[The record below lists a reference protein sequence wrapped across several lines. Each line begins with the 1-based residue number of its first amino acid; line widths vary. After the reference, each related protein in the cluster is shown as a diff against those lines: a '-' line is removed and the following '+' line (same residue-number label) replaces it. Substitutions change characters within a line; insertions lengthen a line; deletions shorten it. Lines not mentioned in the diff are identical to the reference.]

1 MKQYAHIDAEGHVI
15 ETGDELSQGPRVGD
29 RAPEFYLEGLR
40 GRLKLSELAARFDK
54 LVLVSQDSYQ
64 FHSG

>member
-1 MKQYAHIDAEGHVI
+1 MKQYAHIDAEGHVT
-15 ETGDELSQGPRVGD
+15 ETDDKLSGGPEVGD
-29 RAPEFYLEGLR
+29 RAPEFYIEGPR